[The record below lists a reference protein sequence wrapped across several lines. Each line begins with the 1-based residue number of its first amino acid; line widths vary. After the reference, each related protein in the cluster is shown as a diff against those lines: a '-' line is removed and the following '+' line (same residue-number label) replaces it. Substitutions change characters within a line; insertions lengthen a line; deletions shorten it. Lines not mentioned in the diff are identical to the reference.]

1 MAILWQDLRDALRA
15 LRAMRGSA
23 VVAMLTLAL
32 GIGAT
37 TTMFSVVYAA
47 LLRPIPFP
55 EPGRIVM
62 PYFTHATPRGY
73 DDRVR
78 FSFRELQAL
87 IAQSKSYESIAP
99 FSRTSVSVEVPDAE
113 QVNGEVVA
121 PSYFDLLRVR
131 AAQGRVFR
139 PDENVEPGRDPV
151 VLISDRLWR
160 TGLSASPATLG
171 QPLALNGVPL
181 TIIGIMPDGFAG
193 LSGRADVWLPMVM
206 APRLTYAEYLTTP
219 QHFIAAV
226 ARLKPGVTL
235 AEASAEMAVLG
246 PRLAAIDA
254 TPGDDATWG
263 GVAVPIDAVRIDPA
277 NRRSALLLL
286 AAIACVLLI
295 ACANVASL
303 LMARMRN
310 RRREIAV
317 RCALGAGTARVV
329 RQLLTE
335 HVVLAVAGGLVGSI
349 VAFWGVRLVV
359 LAAPSALPSTQT
371 GYAQVSGFAEPSID
385 GVVLGFVVLAT
396 LVTSLVFGV
405 LPAIEAVRT
414 NLLSV
419 LREDQRTMGAG
430 GSRVLGA
437 IVVAEVAVAVVLVA
451 GAALFVASF
460 SELQK
465 LRVGFESDRVMTF
478 RIAPPASRYAPADG
492 PATIRRFLTSIQ
504 QAPGVEMAAIN
515 RCTPLNSACARTT
528 LHLPG
533 EPADVVAP
541 MIERHYISADYFR
554 VLGIPVR
561 AGRGIEVRDGPD
573 APPVVVINA
582 RAAARFFPNQNP
594 IGKRVWFGG
603 GTGFGDPEHAAE
615 VVGVVGDVK
624 YGTLD
629 EPPSDDFYTSYQQYA
644 FPDTMVMVKADR
656 GVTDPALMQSLRQA
670 VAAVDRGVPIQDVM
684 TMDER
689 AADAMTRPRFHATT
703 LGTFAGAA
711 LLLAAIGVYGVM
723 SHAVSARLRELGIR
737 VALGADRR
745 QVMRLVIGESVR
757 LAAIGGVVGIA
768 AAIALGQL
776 VRNLLFD
783 VAPNDPRLMAL
794 AVGVIVAVAVVAAF
808 IPARRA
814 STVDPIVVLRQ
825 N

>member
-1 MAILWQDLRDALRA
+1 MAAFWQDVRYAVRT

-55 EPGRIVM
+55 EPDRIVM
-62 PYFTHATPRGY
+62 PYLTHTTPRGY
-73 DDRVR
+73 DDRTR
-78 FSFRELQAL
+78 FSFLEVQTLV
-87 IAQSKSYESIAP
+87 AQSTSFESVAP
-99 FSRTSVSVEVPDAE
+99 FSRTSVSVEVPDA
-113 QVNGEVVA
+113 QQLNGEVVA
-121 PSYFDLLRVR
+121 PAYFDLLRVR
-131 AAQGRVFR
+131 AAQGRIFTA
-139 PDENVEPGRDPV
+139 DENVEPGRNPV
-151 VLISDRLWR
+151 LLISDRLWR
-160 TGLSASPATLG
+160 AQLEANPNVVGK
-171 QPLALNGVPL
+171 PLAVNGVPL
-181 TIIGIMPDGFAG
+181 TVVGVMPDGFLG
-193 LSGRADVWLPMVM
+193 LSGRADVWIPMVM
-206 APRLTYAEYLTTP
+206 APRLTYAEYLTSP
-219 QHFIAAV
+219 QHFISAV

-235 AEASAEMAVLG
+235 AEASAETSVLG
-246 PRLAAIDA
+246 PRLAALDMS
-254 TPGDDATWG
+254 PNDGTWG
-263 GVAVPIDAVRIDPA
+263 GQTVPIDTVRVDPA

-317 RCALGAGTARVV
+317 RSALGAGTTRVV

-335 HVVLAVAGGLVGSI
+335 NVVLSAAGGLIGSL

-396 LVTSLVFGV
+396 LVTSVVFGM
-405 LPAIEAVRT
+405 LPAVEAMRT
-414 NLLSV
+414 NLIGV
-419 LREDQRTMGAG
+419 LREDERTMGAG
-430 GSRVLGA
+430 GSGVLGA
-437 IVVAEVAVAVVLVA
+437 IVVVEVAVAVVLVG

-465 LRVGFESDRVMTF
+465 LRAGFDPERVMTF
-478 RIAPPASRYAPADG
+478 RIAPPASRYAPTDG

-504 QAPGVEMAAIN
+504 SAPGVEMAAIN

-528 LHLPG
+528 LHLTG
-533 EPADVVAP
+533 EPANTLAP
-541 MIERHYISADYFR
+541 MIERHYVSADYFR
-554 VLGIPVR
+554 VLGIPIR
-561 AGRGIEVRDGPD
+561 AGRAIEERDGPN
-573 APPVVVINA
+573 APPVVVINE
-582 RAAARFFPNQNP
+582 RAATRFFPNQNP
-594 IGKRVWFGG
+594 IGKRLWFGS
-603 GTGFGDPEHAAE
+603 GTGFMDPDHPAE
-615 VVGVVGDVK
+615 IIGVVGDVK

-629 EPPSDDFYTSYQQYA
+629 EPPSDDFYTSYQQFAY
-644 FPDTMVMVKADR
+644 PDTMVMVKADR
-656 GVTDPALMQSLRQA
+656 GVTNAALMQSLRQA

-684 TMDER
+684 TLDER

-703 LGTFAGAA
+703 LAAFAAAA

-723 SHAVSARLRELGIR
+723 SHAVSARWRELGIR

-745 QVMRLVIGESVR
+745 RVMRLVLGQSLR
-757 LAAIGGVVGIA
+757 LAAIGGVVGVVA
-768 AAIALGQL
+768 ALALGR
-776 VRNLLFD
+776 VIRNLLFD
-783 VAPNDPRLMAL
+783 VAPTDPRLMAL
-794 AVGVIVAVAVVAAF
+794 AVGVLVTVALVAAF

-814 STVDPIVVLRQ
+814 SAVDPIVVLRQ

>member
-684 TMDER
+684 KMDER

>member
-1 MAILWQDLRDALRA
+1 
-15 LRAMRGSA
+15 MRGSA

-55 EPGRIVM
+55 EPDRIVM
-62 PYFTHATPRGY
+62 PYLTHTTPRGY
-73 DDRVR
+73 DDRAR

-87 IAQSKSYESIAP
+87 VVQSTSFESVAP
-99 FSRTSVSVEVPDAE
+99 FSRTSISVEVPDAQQLNSE
-113 QVNGEVVA
+113 IVA
-121 PSYFDLLRVR
+121 PAYFDLLRVR

-139 PDENVEPGRDPV
+139 PDENVEPGGSPV
-151 VLISDRLWR
+151 LLISNRLWR
-160 TGLSASPATLG
+160 TQLG
-171 QPLALNGVPL
+171 ANPDVIGKPLAVNGVPL
-181 TIIGIMPDGFAG
+181 TVIGIMPDGFLG
-193 LSGRADVWLPMVM
+193 LSGRADVWIPMVM
-206 APRLTYAEYLTTP
+206 APRLTYAEYLTSP

-235 AEASAEMAVLG
+235 AEASAEMSVLG
-246 PRLAAIDA
+246 PRLAALDMSP
-254 TPGDDATWG
+254 TDGTWG
-263 GVAVPIDAVRIDPA
+263 GQAVPIDTVRVDPA

-317 RCALGAGTARVV
+317 RSALGAGTARVV

-335 HVVLAVAGGLVGSI
+335 NVVLAAAGGLIGSL

-385 GVVLGFVVLAT
+385 GVVLGFIVLAT
-396 LVTSLVFGV
+396 LVTSVMFGM
-405 LPAIEAVRT
+405 LPAVEAMRT
-414 NLLSV
+414 DLIGV
-419 LREDQRTMGAG
+419 LREDERTMGAG
-430 GSRVLGA
+430 GSGVLSA
-437 IVVAEVAVAVVLVA
+437 IVIAEVAVAVVLVA

-465 LRVGFESDRVMTF
+465 LRAGFEPDRVMTF

-504 QAPGVEMAAIN
+504 SAPGVEMAAIN

-533 EPADVVAP
+533 EPADVLPP
-541 MIERHYISADYFR
+541 MIERHYVSADYFR

-561 AGRGIEVRDGPD
+561 AGRAIEERDGPD
-573 APPVVVINA
+573 APPVVVINE
-582 RAAARFFPNQNP
+582 RAAARFFSNQDP
-594 IGKRVWFGG
+594 IGKRLWFGG
-603 GTGFGDPEHAAE
+603 GTGFGDADHAAE
-615 VVGVVGDVK
+615 VVGIVGDVK

-644 FPDTMVMVKADR
+644 FPDTMVMVKAGR
-656 GVTDPALMQSLRQA
+656 GVTTAALMLSLRQA

-684 TMDER
+684 TMNDR

-703 LGTFAGAA
+703 LGAFAAAA

-745 QVMRLVIGESVR
+745 QVMRLVLGQSLR
-757 LAAIGGVVGIA
+757 LAAIGGLVG
-768 AAIALGQL
+768 AIVALALGRL
-776 VRNLLFD
+776 VRNLLFE
-783 VAPNDPRLMAL
+783 VAPTDPRLMAL
-794 AVGVIVAVAVVAAF
+794 AVGVLVAVAALAAF
-808 IPARRA
+808 LPARRA
-814 STVDPIVVLRQ
+814 STVDPIAVLRQ

>member
-1 MAILWQDLRDALRA
+1 MTAFWQDVRYAVRT

-47 LLRPIPFP
+47 LLRPIPFS
-55 EPGRIVM
+55 EPDRIVM
-62 PYFTHATPRGY
+62 PYLTHTTPRGY
-73 DDRVR
+73 DDRTR
-78 FSFRELQAL
+78 FSFLELQAL
-87 IAQSKSYESIAP
+87 VAQSRSFESVAP
-99 FSRTSVSVEVPDAE
+99 FSRTSISVEVPDA
-113 QVNGEVVA
+113 QQLNGEVVA
-121 PSYFDLLRVR
+121 PAYFDLLRVR
-131 AAQGRVFR
+131 AAQGRVFT
-139 PDENVEPGRDPV
+139 PDENVEPGRNPV
-151 VLISDRLWR
+151 LLISDRLWR
-160 TGLSASPATLG
+160 TELEANPNIIGK
-171 QPLALNGVPL
+171 PLAVNGVPL
-181 TIIGIMPDGFAG
+181 AVIGIMPEGFLG
-193 LSGRADVWLPMVM
+193 LSGRADVWIPMVM
-206 APRLTYAEYLTTP
+206 APRLTYAEYLTSP

-226 ARLKPGVTL
+226 ARLNPGVTL
-235 AEASAEMAVLG
+235 AEASAEMSVLG
-246 PRLAAIDA
+246 PRLAALDA
-254 TPGDDATWG
+254 SPNDGTWG
-263 GVAVPIDAVRIDPA
+263 GQTVPIDTVRVDPA

-317 RCALGAGTARVV
+317 RSALGAGTTRVV

-335 HVVLAVAGGLVGSI
+335 NIVLAAAGGLIGSL

-385 GVVLGFVVLAT
+385 GVVLGFIVFAT
-396 LVTSLVFGV
+396 LVTSVVFGM
-405 LPAIEAVRT
+405 LPAIEAMRT
-414 NLLSV
+414 NLIAV
-419 LREDQRTMGAG
+419 LREDERTMGV
-430 GSRVLGA
+430 SRSGVLGG
-437 IVVAEVAVAVVLVA
+437 IVIAEVAVAVVLVA

-465 LRVGFESDRVMTF
+465 LRAGFEPERVMTF

-504 QAPGVEMAAIN
+504 SAPGVEMAAIN

-533 EPADVVAP
+533 EPANTLAP

-554 VLGIPVR
+554 ALGIPVR
-561 AGRGIEVRDGPD
+561 AGRAIEERDGPG
-573 APPVVVINA
+573 APPVVVINE

-594 IGKRVWFGG
+594 IGKRLWFGS
-603 GTGFGDPEHAAE
+603 GTGFMDPDHAPE

-644 FPDTMVMVKADR
+644 FPDTMVMVKVAH
-656 GVTDPALMQSLRQA
+656 GVTSAALMQSLRAA

-703 LGTFAGAA
+703 LGAFAAAA

-745 QVMRLVIGESVR
+745 QVMRLVLGQSLR
-757 LAAIGGVVGIA
+757 LAAIGGVVGVVA
-768 AAIALGQL
+768 ALALGRV
-776 VRNLLFD
+776 VRNLLFN
-783 VAPNDPRLMAL
+783 VAPTDPRLMAL
-794 AVGVIVAVAVVAAF
+794 AVGVLVVVAALAAF
-808 IPARRA
+808 LPARRA
-814 STVDPIVVLRQ
+814 SSVDPIAVLRQ